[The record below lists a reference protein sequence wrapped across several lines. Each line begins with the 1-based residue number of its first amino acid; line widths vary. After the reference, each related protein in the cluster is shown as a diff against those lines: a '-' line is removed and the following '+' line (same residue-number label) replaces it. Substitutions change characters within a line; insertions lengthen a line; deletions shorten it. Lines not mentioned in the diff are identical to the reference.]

1 MKIFIDANVFL
12 DILQKRRG
20 WESSFAIRKGVVE
33 GVYEGYISALS
44 VAVIYFLRL
53 SRTDYK
59 TARLETQKIR
69 RGFKLIDLTDSL
81 IQRAFEEE
89 RIEDLEDA
97 IQFHSA
103 KEAAKVFITRN
114 KRHFEKVKDEIEVLT
129 PEESLKRYKA

>member
-1 MKIFIDANVFL
+1 LGEQFRD
-12 DILQKRRG
+12 Q
-20 WESSFAIRKGVVE
+20 KGVVE

-44 VAVIYFLRL
+44 VAIIYFLRL

-59 TARLETQKIR
+59 TARLETQKIKR
-69 RGFKLIDLTDSL
+69 RFKLIDLTDSL

-103 KEAAKVFITRN
+103 KEATKVFITRN
-114 KRHFEKVKDEIEVLT
+114 KRHFEKVKDEMEVLT
-129 PEESLKRYKA
+129 PEEFLKKYKA

>member
-12 DILQKRRG
+12 DVLQKRRG

-33 GVYEGYISALS
+33 GIHEGHISALS
-44 VAVIYFLRL
+44 VAVIYFLTL
-53 SRTDYK
+53 GRTNYK
-59 TARLETQKIR
+59 TARSETQKISE
-69 RGFKLIDLTDSL
+69 GFKIVDLTDSV
-81 IQRAFEEE
+81 IQKAFGEK

-97 IQFHSA
+97 LQFHSA

-129 PEESLKRYKA
+129 PEEFLKKYKA